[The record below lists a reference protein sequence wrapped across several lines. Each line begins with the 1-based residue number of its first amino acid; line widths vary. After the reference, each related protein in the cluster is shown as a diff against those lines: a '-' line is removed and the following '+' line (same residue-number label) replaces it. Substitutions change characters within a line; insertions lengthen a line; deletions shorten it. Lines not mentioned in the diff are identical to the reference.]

1 MAAPTLIP
9 VAAQASTST
18 PTARI
23 VVTHPGRPLDR
34 KVLAEQLAEFLG
46 KGSLTERDEA
56 LLEYLRETY
65 VLSLNQVQ
73 RLLWM
78 GKSSVTA
85 YNRLQSLQRNDL
97 LAAARIPR
105 DGMNDWRL
113 PVCKVY
119 TLGEAGRMWLKQDVD
134 GRQANY
140 LKRDQVLHDLLAA
153 EIMVRLEEAVR
164 RRGREWG
171 MAWAGEQAAAFVERL
186 GDNPLA
192 RPDGLT
198 VLRQQ
203 RGDKVAVLPLF
214 VEMDAGREPHGR
226 PSSDWG
232 RKIIGYDR
240 FYGGNWRSHPRL
252 DDLPIFPM
260 VAVVTHGEQRLLN
273 LAKAIAE
280 HRKQPVTYYLAHWP
294 DLCPTGTSAD
304 DDVLSVP
311 AWLIVPPEG
320 EPIGIE
326 RAARRPLVAEAK
338 KKTRKAE
345 AS

>member
-1 MAAPTLIP
+1 MVAATQIP
-9 VAAQASTST
+9 VMTQASTSA
-18 PTARI
+18 PPARI
-23 VVTHPGRPLDR
+23 VVTHPDRPMDR
-34 KVLAEQLAEFLG
+34 KVLAGQLAEFLE
-46 KGSLTERDEA
+46 KGRLTVRDEA

-65 VLSLNQVQ
+65 VLSLDQVQ

-78 GKSSVTA
+78 GKSPVTA

-105 DGMNDWRL
+105 DGMQDWHL

-119 TLGEAGRMWLKQDVD
+119 ALGEAGRMWLKQDVD
-134 GRQANY
+134 GRRASY

-164 RRGREWG
+164 RRGREWSLV
-171 MAWAGEQAAAFVERL
+171 WAGEQAAAFVERM
-186 GDNPLA
+186 GDNPVA
-192 RPDGLT
+192 RPDGLA

-203 RGDKVAVLPLF
+203 HGDKIAVLPLF
-214 VEMDAGREPHGR
+214 VEVDAGREPHGR

-232 RKIIGYDR
+232 RKVIGYDR
-240 FYGGNWRSHPRL
+240 FCSSDWQSHTRL
-252 DDLPIFPM
+252 NNLPIFPL
-260 VAVVTHGEQRLLN
+260 VAVITHGEQRLLN

-294 DLCPTGTSAD
+294 DLCPTGASANG
-304 DDVLSVP
+304 DVLSIP

-320 EPIGIE
+320 EPIGTE
-326 RAARRPLVAEAK
+326 RAARRPLVAESK
-338 KKTRKAE
+338 RKARK
-345 AS
+345 AALS

>member
-1 MAAPTLIP
+1 MTASIQTLAT
-9 VAAQASTST
+9 AAQAAA
-18 PTARI
+18 PAPARI
-23 VVTHPGRPLDR
+23 VVTHPERPLDR
-34 KVLAEQLAEFLG
+34 KALAGRLAHFLER
-46 KGSLTERDEA
+46 GSLTERDEA
-56 LLEYLRETY
+56 LLEYLRETH
-65 VLSLNQVQ
+65 VLSLDQVH
-73 RLLWM
+73 RLLRP
-78 GKSSVTA
+78 GKSRVTT
-85 YNRLQSLQRNDL
+85 YNRLQNLQRNDL

-105 DGMNDWRL
+105 EGMKDWRL
-113 PVCKVY
+113 PACKVY
-119 TLGEAGRMWLKQDVD
+119 ALGEAGRMWLKQDVD

-164 RRGREWG
+164 QRGSEWS

-192 RPDGLT
+192 RPDGLA

-203 RGDKVAVLPLF
+203 RGDKMAVLPLF

-260 VAVVTHGEQRLLN
+260 VAVITHGEQRLLN

-280 HRKQPVTYYLAHWP
+280 HRKQPVTYYLAHWL
-294 DLCPTGTSAD
+294 DLCPAG
-304 DDVLSVP
+304 VP
-311 AWLIVPPEG
+311 AGDDFLSAPAWMIVPPEG
-320 EPIGIE
+320 EPIGAE
-326 RAARRPLVAEAK
+326 RTARRPLVADAK
-338 KKTRKAE
+338 KKARKAK
-345 AS
+345 AG

>member
-1 MAAPTLIP
+1 MTVLTQVP
-9 VAAQASTST
+9 TST
-18 PTARI
+18 PATAPARI
-23 VVTHPGRPLDR
+23 VVTHPDRPLDR
-34 KVLAEQLAEFLG
+34 KALAEHLAHIVET
-46 KGSLTERDEA
+46 GSLTERDEE
-56 LLEYLRETY
+56 LLEHLRETY
-65 VLSLNQVQ
+65 VLSLDQAQ

-78 GKSSVTA
+78 GKSPVTA
-85 YNRLQSLQRNDL
+85 YNRLQGLQRNDL

-105 DGMNDWRL
+105 TGMKECGL
-113 PVCKVY
+113 PACKVY
-119 TLGEAGRMWLKQDVD
+119 TLGEVGRMWLKHDVD

-164 RRGREWG
+164 RRGREWS
-171 MAWAGEQAAAFVERL
+171 MAWSGEQAAAFVERL
-186 GDNPLA
+186 GDNPVA
-192 RPDGLT
+192 RPDGLA

-214 VEMDAGREPHGR
+214 VEVDAGREPHGR

-232 RKIIGYDR
+232 RKVIGYDR
-240 FYGGNWRSHPRL
+240 FYAGSWQSHPRL
-252 DDLPIFPM
+252 NNLPIFPM

-294 DLCPTGTSAD
+294 DLCPTG
-304 DDVLSVP
+304 VP
-311 AWLIVPPEG
+311 ANDDILSAPAWMIVPPEG
-320 EPIGIE
+320 EVVGTE
-326 RAARRPLVAEAK
+326 RAARRPLVAESK